1 MPKTLK
7 MMVAATALCTA
18 GIGLGLSGIAGASVN
33 APGTP
38 GTPNCVGQT
47 TAWVAQGGLV
57 SLGLDVPGPGIG
69 NVAKELRTTPK
80 VIHQFVV
87 SYCTTGTV

>member
-1 MPKTLK
+1 MRRTHKI
-7 MMVAATALCTA
+7 MMGAAALCTA
-18 GIGLGLSGIAGASVN
+18 GIGLGLGGVAGASVN

-38 GTPNCVGQT
+38 GSPNCVGQT

-69 NVAKELRTTPK
+69 NVAKELGTTPT

-87 SYCTTGTV
+87 SYCTTGSV